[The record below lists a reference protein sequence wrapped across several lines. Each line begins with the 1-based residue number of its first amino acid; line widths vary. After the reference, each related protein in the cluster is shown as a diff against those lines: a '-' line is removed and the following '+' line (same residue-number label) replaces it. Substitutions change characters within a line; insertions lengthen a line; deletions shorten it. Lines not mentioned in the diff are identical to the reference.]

1 LPINCGSLL
10 DEFTFWGLLL
20 SSLHLALARYAAE
33 DRIAGDMIKRF
44 VRILKDH
51 EIIYNLVIKELKV
64 RYRGSYLGFLYAL
77 LNPLVSTVV
86 FAVVFT
92 FIIRIKMQHYGLYL
106 LTGFMP
112 WIFFQQSLSESATSI
127 IRNANLIKKVM
138 IPREIFP
145 ISSILACLVNFF
157 LGSCVM
163 LPFLAAYGHFSVR
176 WAYLPLVMLVHLVF
190 TLGLGLFLSSANVM
204 FRDIG
209 NLVEIVIFVWF
220 YANPIIYP
228 LQMLQTKL
236 QEIGRPELLTLYLA
250 NPMASIMVLYRHALF
265 APVSP
270 DVLGTAAIIAIV
282 WAVIALLVGQF
293 VFSRLQKT
301 FAKEL

>member
-1 LPINCGSLL
+1 
-10 DEFTFWGLLL
+10 
-20 SSLHLALARYAAE
+20 
-33 DRIAGDMIKRF
+33 MIRRF
-44 VRILKDH
+44 VRIFRDY

-92 FIIRIKMQHYGLYL
+92 FIIRIKMEHYGLYL

-127 IRNANLIKKVM
+127 IHNANLIKKVM
-138 IPREIFP
+138 FPREIFP
-145 ISSILACLVNFF
+145 ISSILACLVNFG
-157 LGSCVM
+157 LGICVM
-163 LPFLAAYGHFSVR
+163 LPFLAAYGHFSAR
-176 WAYLPLVMLVHLVF
+176 WAYLPLILVIHLVF
-190 TLGLGLFLSSANVM
+190 TLGLGLFLSSTNVM

-209 NLVEIVIFVWF
+209 NLIEIVIFVWF

-228 LQMLQTKL
+228 LKMLETKL
-236 QEIGRPELLTLYLA
+236 SELGWDSLLTVYLL

-265 APVSP
+265 APESD
-270 DVLGTAAIIAIV
+270 DVLLTAALV
-282 WAVIALLVGQF
+282 SVISAFLALVIGQT
-293 VFSRLQKT
+293 VFRKLQKN

>member
-1 LPINCGSLL
+1 MVQRLIKI
-10 DEFTFWGLLL
+10 
-20 SSLHLALARYAAE
+20 ARDY
-33 DRIAGDMIKRF
+33 
-44 VRILKDH
+44 
-51 EIIYNLVIKELKV
+51 EIIYNLVVKELKV

-92 FIIRIKMQHYGLYL
+92 FIIRIKMEHYGLYL

-138 IPREIFP
+138 VPREIFP

-157 LGSCVM
+157 LGACVM
-163 LPFLAAYGHFSVR
+163 LPFLAAYGHLSVR
-176 WAYLPLVMLVHLVF
+176 WAYLPLVMLIHLVF
-190 TLGLGLFLSSANVM
+190 TLGLGLFLSSTNVM

-228 LQMLQTKL
+228 LAMLQTKL

-270 DVLGTAAIIAIV
+270 GVLRTAALISIISAFL
-282 WAVIALLVGQF
+282 ALVIGQS

>member
-1 LPINCGSLL
+1 MVG
-10 DEFTFWGLLL
+10 E
-20 SSLHLALARYAAE
+20 
-33 DRIAGDMIKRF
+33 MIRRF
-44 VRILKDH
+44 VRICKDR
-51 EIIYNLVIKELKV
+51 EIIYNLVVKELKV

-92 FIIRIKMQHYGLYL
+92 FIIRIKMEHYGLYL

-138 IPREIFP
+138 LPREVFP
-145 ISSILACLVNFF
+145 ISSILACLVNFA
-157 LGSCVM
+157 LGLCVM
-163 LPFLAAYGHFSVR
+163 LPFLAAYGHFSAR
-176 WAYLPLVMLVHLVF
+176 WAYLPLILIVHLVF
-190 TLGLGLFLSSANVM
+190 TFGLGLFLASTNVM

-228 LQMLQTKL
+228 LSMLQTKVY
-236 QEIGRPELLTLYLA
+236 EIGRPELLTVYLL

-265 APVSP
+265 AAESP
-270 DVLGTAAIIAIV
+270 DVLKVAVPVAAVSAFL
-282 WAVIALLVGQF
+282 AVVIGQS
-293 VFSRLQKT
+293 VFSRLQKN

>member
-1 LPINCGSLL
+1 MGAEALR
-10 DEFTFWGLLL
+10 
-20 SSLHLALARYAAE
+20 LARCGAG
-33 DRIAGDMIKRF
+33 DRIGGEMIRRF
-44 VRILKDH
+44 VRICKDR
-51 EIIYNLVIKELKV
+51 EIIYNLVVKELKV

-92 FIIRIKMQHYGLYL
+92 FIIRIKMEHYGLYL

-138 IPREIFP
+138 FPREIFP
-145 ISSILACLVNFF
+145 MSSILACLVNFG
-157 LGSCVM
+157 LGICVM
-163 LPFLAAYGHFSVR
+163 LPFLAGYGHFSAR
-176 WAYLPLVMLVHLVF
+176 WAYLPLILLVHLAF
-190 TLGLGLFLSSANVM
+190 TLGLGLFLASTNVM

-228 LQMLQTKL
+228 LRMLQTKVY
-236 QEIGRPELLTLYLA
+236 EIGRPELLTVYLL

-265 APVSP
+265 AVESS
-270 DVLGTAAIIAIV
+270 DVLRV
-282 WAVIALLVGQF
+282 AVPVAVVSAFLALVVGQS
-293 VFSRLQKT
+293 VFSRLQKN

>member
-1 LPINCGSLL
+1 MRV
-10 DEFTFWGLLL
+10 
-20 SSLHLALARYAAE
+20 LAGVEAIGLARCAGV
-33 DRIAGDMIKRF
+33 DRIGGEMIKRF
-44 VRILKDH
+44 IRICRDH
-51 EIIYNLVIKELKV
+51 EIIYNLVVKELKI

-92 FIIRIKMQHYGLYL
+92 FIIRIKMEHYGLYL

-138 IPREIFP
+138 FPREIFP
-145 ISSILACLVNFF
+145 ISSILACLVNFA
-157 LGSCVM
+157 LGICVM
-163 LPFLAAYGHFSVR
+163 LPFLAAYGHISAR
-176 WAYLPLVMLVHLVF
+176 WAYLPLILIVHLVF
-190 TLGLGLFLSSANVM
+190 TFGLGLFLSSTNVM

-220 YANPIIYP
+220 YASPIIYP

-236 QEIGRPELLTLYLA
+236 HEMGWDGLLTLYLM

-265 APVSP
+265 APESP
-270 DVLGTAAIIAIV
+270 EVLRVAAPV
-282 WAVIALLVGQF
+282 AVITAFLTLILGQLVF
-293 VFSRLQKT
+293 RKLQKN